1 MSLTDDLRQAQ
12 EQVPA
17 IGLAL
22 VHEALTD
29 PDVTVLAASA
39 LLMETRFKGLGKALL
54 AYFTMRQLGH
64 FVLVLASK
72 ADRLSQV
79 ITDGRE

>member
-1 MSLTDDLRQAQ
+1 MSLTDDLRKAQ
-12 EQVPA
+12 EQIPG
-17 IGLAL
+17 IGVALA
-22 VHEALTD
+22 HEALTD

-39 LLMETRFKGLGKALL
+39 VLMETRFKGLGKALM
-54 AYFTMRQLGH
+54 AYFLMRQVGH

-79 ITDGRE
+79 ISDGRD